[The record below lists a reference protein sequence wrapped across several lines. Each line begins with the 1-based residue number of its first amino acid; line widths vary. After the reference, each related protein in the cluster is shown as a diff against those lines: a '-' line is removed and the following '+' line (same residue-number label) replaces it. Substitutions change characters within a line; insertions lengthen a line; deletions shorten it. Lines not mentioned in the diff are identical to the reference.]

1 MVTYVAMLMWRLIV
15 KLNYA
20 SPDWDSS
27 PMLVVGQSGRQHYTD
42 LEKYDGSVITG
53 IGWLGFCGQVSN
65 KPRLWFSPSKIH
77 TQSLASED

>member
-42 LEKYDGSVITG
+42 LEKYDGSVITD
-53 IGWLGFCGQVSN
+53 IGVAWV
-65 KPRLWFSPSKIH
+65 LWSGEQQTP
-77 TQSLASED
+77 TLVQSLQNSHPIPS